1 MNFKYSLF
9 LLFSI
14 LIVLSKEI
22 LVFNEEILVLF
33 AFGIF
38 IFLVYN
44 FAGSLISL
52 ELDARSVKIEEE
64 FSFYKQMQQKT
75 LSHLVSYHKKQILL
89 SEEVKSIYLITKN
102 DIKVVISNYS
112 QMFAKFL
119 INGIDDKL
127 KKIVS
132 IEIKFNSL
140 LQEKISSELYSFLI
154 FKYSKFVSQIQVYK
168 TICNTKAFKLCKP
181 CSPYSQIIRLHAT
194 NFNINSVHG

>member
-1 MNFKYSLF
+1 MNSKY
-9 LLFSI
+9 LLFVLLSI

-52 ELDARSVKIEEE
+52 ELNARGVKIEEE

-75 LSHLVSYHKKQILL
+75 LSHLISYHKKQILL
-89 SEEVKSIYLITKN
+89 SDEVKSIFLVTKN
-102 DIKVVISNYS
+102 DIKIVISNYS
-112 QMFAKFL
+112 QLFLKFL
-119 INGIDDKL
+119 TNGIEDKL

-132 IEIKFNSL
+132 IELKFNSL
-140 LQEKISSELYSFLI
+140 LQEKISSELYSSLI
-154 FKYSKFVSQIQVYK
+154 FKYTKSNDKKASVILLTNSIHFLSKVK
-168 TICNTKAFKLCKP
+168 
-181 CSPYSQIIRLHAT
+181 
-194 NFNINSVHG
+194 

>member
-1 MNFKYSLF
+1 M
-9 LLFSI
+9 
-14 LIVLSKEI
+14 
-22 LVFNEEILVLF
+22 VFNEEILVLF

-112 QMFAKFL
+112 QMFVKFL

-154 FKYSKFVSQIQVYK
+154 FKYSKSNDK
-168 TICNTKAFKLCKP
+168 KASAMLLVN
-181 CSPYSQIIRLHAT
+181 SI
-194 NFNINSVHG
+194 NFLSKIK

>member
-1 MNFKYSLF
+1 MNYKY
-9 LLFSI
+9 LLFVLLSI

-52 ELDARSVKIEEE
+52 ELNARSVKIEEE
-64 FSFYKQMQQKT
+64 FSFYKHMQQKT
-75 LSHLVSYHKKQILL
+75 LSHLISYHKKQVLL
-89 SEEVKSIYLITKN
+89 SEEVKSIFLVTKN
-102 DIKVVISNYS
+102 DIKIVISNYS
-112 QMFAKFL
+112 QLFLKFL

-132 IEIKFNSL
+132 IELKFNSL

-154 FKYSKFVSQIQVYK
+154 SKYNKSNDKKASVILLTNSIYFLSKVK
-168 TICNTKAFKLCKP
+168 
-181 CSPYSQIIRLHAT
+181 
-194 NFNINSVHG
+194 

>member
-1 MNFKYSLF
+1 MNSKY
-9 LLFSI
+9 LLFVLLSI

-52 ELDARSVKIEEE
+52 ELNARGVKIEEE

-75 LSHLVSYHKKQILL
+75 LSHLISYHKKQILL
-89 SEEVKSIYLITKN
+89 SDEVKSIFLVTKN
-102 DIKVVISNYS
+102 DIKIVISNYS
-112 QMFAKFL
+112 QLFLKFL
-119 INGIDDKL
+119 TNGIEDKL

-132 IEIKFNSL
+132 IELKFNSL

-154 FKYSKFVSQIQVYK
+154 FKYTKSNDKKASVILLTNSIHFLSKVK
-168 TICNTKAFKLCKP
+168 
-181 CSPYSQIIRLHAT
+181 
-194 NFNINSVHG
+194 

>member
-9 LLFSI
+9 LLLSI

-112 QMFAKFL
+112 QMFVKFL

-154 FKYSKFVSQIQVYK
+154 FKYSKSNDK
-168 TICNTKAFKLCKP
+168 KASAMLLVN
-181 CSPYSQIIRLHAT
+181 SI
-194 NFNINSVHG
+194 NFLSKVK

>member
-9 LLFSI
+9 LLLSI
-14 LIVLSKEI
+14 LIALSKEI

-64 FSFYKQMQQKT
+64 FIFYKQMQQKT

-112 QMFAKFL
+112 QMFVKFL

-154 FKYSKFVSQIQVYK
+154 FKYSKSNDK
-168 TICNTKAFKLCKP
+168 KASAMLLVN
-181 CSPYSQIIRLHAT
+181 SI
-194 NFNINSVHG
+194 NFLSKVK

>member
-9 LLFSI
+9 LLLSI

-112 QMFAKFL
+112 QMFVKFL

-154 FKYSKFVSQIQVYK
+154 FKYSKSNDK
-168 TICNTKAFKLCKP
+168 KASSMLLVN
-181 CSPYSQIIRLHAT
+181 SI
-194 NFNINSVHG
+194 NFLSKVK

>member
-1 MNFKYSLF
+1 MNFKYLLFF
-9 LLFSI
+9 LLSI

-44 FAGSLISL
+44 FAGNLISL

-64 FSFYKQMQQKT
+64 FGFYKHMQQKT
-75 LSHLVSYHKKQILL
+75 LSHLISYHKKQILL
-89 SEEVKSIYLITKN
+89 SEEVKSIFSITKK
-102 DIKVVISNYS
+102 DIDVVTFNCSRL
-112 QMFAKFL
+112 FLKFL

-132 IEIKFNSL
+132 IEVKFNSL
-140 LQEKISSELYSFLI
+140 LQDRISSELYSFLI
-154 FKYSKFVSQIQVYK
+154 LRYTKSNDKKASIMLLKNSIHFLSKVK
-168 TICNTKAFKLCKP
+168 
-181 CSPYSQIIRLHAT
+181 
-194 NFNINSVHG
+194 

>member
-9 LLFSI
+9 LLLSI

-112 QMFAKFL
+112 QMFVKFL

-154 FKYSKFVSQIQVYK
+154 FKYSKSNDK
-168 TICNTKAFKLCKP
+168 KASAMLLVN
-181 CSPYSQIIRLHAT
+181 SI
-194 NFNINSVHG
+194 NFLSKIK

>member
-1 MNFKYSLF
+1 MNSKY
-9 LLFSI
+9 LLFVLLSI

-52 ELDARSVKIEEE
+52 ELNARGVKIEEE

-75 LSHLVSYHKKQILL
+75 LSHLISYHKKQILL
-89 SEEVKSIYLITKN
+89 SDEVKSIFLVTKN
-102 DIKVVISNYS
+102 DIKIVISNYS
-112 QMFAKFL
+112 QLFLKFL
-119 INGIDDKL
+119 TNGIEDKL

-132 IEIKFNSL
+132 IELKFNSL

-154 FKYSKFVSQIQVYK
+154 FKYTKSNDKKSSVMLLTNSIHFLSKVK
-168 TICNTKAFKLCKP
+168 
-181 CSPYSQIIRLHAT
+181 
-194 NFNINSVHG
+194 